1 MTGSKNNKI
10 IECVYEWAE
19 SILFSLAVVLLI
31 FTFAL
36 KTYMVSGPS
45 MYPTL
50 DSGERVFVY
59 GLFYQP
65 KQGDIVVIDSNN
77 NLNEPIVK
85 RVVATGGQTVDIDA
99 NSGEVMVDDTA
110 FDTPI
115 KASFDNLNGNI
126 IFPVVVP
133 DGYIF
138 VMGDNRADSLDS
150 RYSELGFVNSK
161 SVLGKKI

>member
-1 MTGSKNNKI
+1 
-10 IECVYEWAE
+10 
-19 SILFSLAVVLLI
+19 
-31 FTFAL
+31 
-36 KTYMVSGPS
+36 
-45 MYPTL
+45 
-50 DSGERVFVY
+50 
-59 GLFYQP
+59 
-65 KQGDIVVIDSNN
+65 
-77 NLNEPIVK
+77 
-85 RVVATGGQTVDIDA
+85 QTVDIDA